1 MRLVVG
7 GGGLIKQYQPRRR
20 GAKES
25 ASFLKKR
32 RPARGSKKLSV
43 LRALAP
49 ALPQSPGAKVF
60 LVTFFSK
67 KVTSYYYSY

>member
-32 RPARGSKKLSV
+32 SKTLSV
-43 LRALAP
+43 LWALAP
-49 ALPQSPGAKVF
+49 ALPQPPGAKVF
-60 LVTFFSK
+60 WLLFFQK
-67 KVTSYYYSY
+67 K